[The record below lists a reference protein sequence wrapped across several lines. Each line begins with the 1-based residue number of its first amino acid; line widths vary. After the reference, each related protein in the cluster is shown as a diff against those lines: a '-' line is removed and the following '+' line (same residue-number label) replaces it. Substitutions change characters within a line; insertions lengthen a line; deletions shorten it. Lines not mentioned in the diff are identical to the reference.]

1 MDGGKWRRLTQPGL
15 AIDRRIKL
23 LKNLSGYVLPPGDR
37 RATGFQ
43 FVIAARGSEGAPIF
57 AGKSGERFQLVEKR
71 QAAERLSLTIAAP
84 DRAGLQRRRS

>member
-43 FVIAARGSEGAPIF
+43 FVIARAAARARRYSPASPASDF
-57 AGKSGERFQLVEKR
+57 SWSRKDKR
-71 QAAERLSLTIAAP
+71 PNASV
-84 DRAGLQRRRS
+84 